1 MNVGDVL
8 RFSQVFAV
16 AESASSGVVVIRTA
30 KDSAMSAS
38 FTKRGMASSSA
49 GYKQARYIYEL
60 PYAER
65 DKLCRLLDAG
75 GRWKEL
81 GLHYMN
87 MDHIAVSLMEQAVLR
102 KGSPTDEL
110 LHKWG
115 EKNGTINQ
123 LFVYLYKMKHMQ
135 AMVIIKDFVNPK
147 YHSLLERQQTTEL
160 DSALLCSSFSMH
172 SARFPECSAPP
183 QSSMGAAY
191 NKKHYLEDCN
201 MNLNESYLQGKV
213 DSGKVKML
221 SSGLPGKSNRSRQL
235 VPQNNLPSMSNNC
248 FVNANNL
255 YPELPR
261 LPASSNKDSSS
272 SEGKVQNI
280 GSKQHSGT
288 PDSPRRNTVVGA
300 KKDSGE
306 VQPIVN
312 TISYTELLTATEGF
326 LESNI
331 LGRGGFGTV
340 YKGCWKDTTVA
351 IKRLHLREKD
361 ADIRQDQNLKQSLT
375 ELKVLQSF
383 RIDNILPLYGVSLD
397 GPEPCLVYQ
406 YMKNGSLED
415 RLRCKHKTPPLNW
428 TQRNIIAKGTA
439 RGLHFLH
446 TSIKGQPLIHGDIK
460 SANILLDSNLEPKI
474 GDFGLTREGPPT
486 ELTHIV
492 VSHVHG
498 TKYYLPHEYL
508 KSRQLSTKV
517 DIYSYGIVLLE
528 LATSKHVFDKR
539 RKSKALIDHVADCAR
554 SNQLDSLRD
563 AGAGNEN
570 SVVFHLLIHLGQKC
584 SSPERKERPEME
596 EVLQQFRENPTEAV
610 RRLSQCTFPSCSP
623 QPGSQSPSPLDI
635 QLWYDI
641 RQAAMQ
647 STRPTFLTPN
657 TTPLSTA
664 PTVPPTSPR
673 LSPTLPGRMAPSP
686 TSPAVASSGAMPS
699 AIVSPT
705 AVPSASLASVPP
717 ATERPII
724 PLAVPEPLHSPRRMS
739 PPGFLLPR
747 ISELGVSFISEEQ
760 ESKRTEHSHHSELSG
775 TNSDNAESD
784 NSTADDSGK
793 IFSDP
798 RLLKCSLELPDLDN
812 LEISSVELLE
822 D

>member
-1 MNVGDVL
+1 MNALDLLLSSEVL
-8 RFSQVFAV
+8 AIG
-16 AESASSGVVVIRTA
+16 ECASPKVVVVVIVVVLRTTA
-30 KDSAMSAS
+30 VAMNAS
-38 FTKRGMASSSA
+38 FTKRGMASPSA

-60 PYAER
+60 PYIER
-65 DKLCRLLDAG
+65 DKLCKLLDAG

-81 GLHYMN
+81 GFNFMN

-135 AMVIIKDFVNPK
+135 AMLIIKDYVNPK

-160 DSALLCSSFSMH
+160 DSALLCSSSFSVH
-172 SARFPECSAPP
+172 SSRFPECSAPP
-183 QSSMGAAY
+183 QSSMGAAAY
-191 NKKHYLEDCN
+191 NKKLYPEDCN
-201 MNLNESYLQGKV
+201 MNFNESYLQGKV

-235 VPQNNLPSMSNNC
+235 APQNNLPSVSNNC
-248 FVNANNL
+248 FVNVNNL
-255 YPELPR
+255 YPDLPR
-261 LPASSNKDSSS
+261 LPATSNRDSSS

-280 GSKQHSGT
+280 GSKKPNIT
-288 PDSPRRNTVVGA
+288 PDSPQRSTVVGA
-300 KKDSGE
+300 KRDSGE
-306 VQPIVN
+306 VQPIIN
-312 TISYTELLTATEGF
+312 TISYKELFTATEGF

-351 IKRLHLREKD
+351 IKRLHLKEKD

-428 TQRNIIAKGTA
+428 TQRNVIAKGTA
-439 RGLHFLH
+439 RGLYFLH

-460 SANILLDSNLEPKI
+460 SANILLDCNLEPKI

-563 AGAGNEN
+563 VGAGDEN

-610 RRLSQCTFPSCSP
+610 RRLSQCTFPPS

-657 TTPLSTA
+657 TTPLSTT
-664 PTVPPTSPR
+664 PTVPPTSPK
-673 LSPTLPGRMAPSP
+673 LSPTLPGRIAPPPSP
-686 TSPAVASSGAMPS
+686 SGVTPSAVAPT
-699 AIVSPT
+699 T
-705 AVPSASLASVPP
+705 AVPSASSASMPP
-717 ATERPII
+717 TTERPIV
-724 PLAVPEPLHSPRRMS
+724 PLAIPETLHSPRKMT

-747 ISELGVSFISEEQ
+747 ISELGVSFNSEEH
-760 ESKRTEHSHHSELSG
+760 ESKRVERSCTSELSG
-775 TNSDNAESD
+775 TNSDGAESD
-784 NSTADDSGK
+784 DSAAEDSGK
-793 IFSDP
+793 VLSVP
-798 RLLKCSLELPDLDN
+798 RLPKSSLQLPDLDH